1 MGWTDLAYKVMDAH
15 SELWS
20 YFFSLTFLLGAW
32 FLIGIVIAVLGASY
46 EGQHAQQRA
55 EAEYR
60 RAATAGRA
68 KAHAVVDALHGA
80 GLQQAGG
87 GGRQAGGVLQ
97 VTRRLAE
104 AQGGKGGEGG
114 EGGKRRLR
122 RLLATAKGAA
132 TGVSAHWQLALA
144 PGAAARR
151 DLALGEARGG
161 GGGEGGGGAGPAL
174 PAEAE
179 AEAAAVAAADTPL
192 ARLRGKAQQVRV
204 RVRARA
210 RVRVRVRVRVG
221 NALQLCLCVVLS
233 PASAA
238 PGCSLCTPV
247 PATMPA

>member
-68 KAHAVVDALHGA
+68 KAHAVVDALHDA

-114 EGGKRRLR
+114 EGSSEGSEG
-122 RLLATAKGAA
+122 AK
-132 TGVSAHWQLALA
+132 
-144 PGAAARR
+144 
-151 DLALGEARGG
+151 
-161 GGGEGGGGAGPAL
+161 
-174 PAEAE
+174 
-179 AEAAAVAAADTPL
+179 
-192 ARLRGKAQQVRV
+192 
-204 RVRARA
+204 RARA
-210 RVRVRVRVRVG
+210 ADG
-221 NALQLCLCVVLS
+221 GKDPAL
-233 PASAA
+233 
-238 PGCSLCTPV
+238 T
-247 PATMPA
+247 

>member
-1 MGWTDLAYKVMDAH
+1 VGWTDLAYKVMDAH

-32 FLIGIVIAVLGASY
+32 FLIGIIIAVLGASY

-60 RAATAGRA
+60 RAASAGRA
-68 KAHAVVDALHGA
+68 KAHAAVHALQVA

-87 GGRQAGGVLQ
+87 GGRQVGGGLQ

-104 AQGGKGGEGG
+104 AQGGEGGEGG

-132 TGVSAHWQLALA
+132 MGVSAHWQLALA

-161 GGGEGGGGAGPAL
+161 GGGEGGGGAGQAGDGPTRSGERHAL
-174 PAEAE
+174 GRLPGKAEA
-179 AEAAAVAAADTPL
+179 AEAAADAADTPL

-204 RVRARA
+204 RVRASVRPRA

-221 NALQLCLCVVLS
+221 
-233 PASAA
+233 
-238 PGCSLCTPV
+238 
-247 PATMPA
+247 